1 MIRLDRLI
9 GFLGQEREDEKER
22 QEQDAQVQ
30 VKEQIER
37 IKNSVEQK

>member
-37 IKNSVEQK
+37 IKNSVEQ